1 MKDCLKPHKNL
12 ETETQLKTIIQK
24 IQNLMYEP
32 KNNSTIENMLK
43 EASKFIKA
51 PERVLDLNV
60 IEHYES
66 WTDLDGLVGELTME
80 VPVLKEVSKEDFL
93 SIVQWIR
100 EAMENGQETDE
111 ISIEYWMNFYR
122 EFFTLNFPDIEDDE
136 LFDEI
141 FEDTSLDEL
150 VAIAFPEA

>member
-122 EFFTLNFPDIEDDE
+122 EFFSLNFPDIEDDE

>member
-1 MKDCLKPHKNL
+1 MKDCLKPHRNL